1 MQAERGVSGHRG
13 HKDHMTELHSIEDLR
28 PDAKNAN
35 RGTER
40 GLAILEDSL
49 RKYGAGRSILV
60 DKDGEV
66 IAGNKTL
73 EVAAALD
80 LPVRVVKTN
89 GTELVVVQR
98 EDLDL
103 DDGDKARELAYADN
117 RSSQVGL
124 DWDLERILADA
135 NEGVDLSGLWGEKE
149 LDDLLAKADKQS
161 GEQAECPISPELFE
175 RHDYLV
181 IYFDNEFDWQVACQ
195 TLGVEQAQS
204 AKVDKKTLDNRG
216 LGRVIPGAKFL
227 KMIGHE

>member
-1 MQAERGVSGHRG
+1 
-13 HKDHMTELHSIEDLR
+13 MTELRSIEDLR
-28 PDAKNAN
+28 PDPKNAN

-60 DKDGEV
+60 DKNGEV

-124 DWDLERILADA
+124 DWDLERILADV
-135 NEGVDLSGLWGEKE
+135 NEGVDLSGLW
-149 LDDLLAKADKQS
+149 LDWEIEALIENIANDPYAEWQGMPEFEQEDKS
-161 GEQAECPISPELFE
+161 SYRAIHVHFRNAE
-175 RHDYLV
+175 DV
-181 IYFDNEFDWQVACQ
+181 AEF
-195 TLGVEQAQS
+195 LS
-204 AKVDKKTLDNRG
+204 L
-216 LGRVIPGAKFL
+216 IH
-227 KMIGHE
+227 I